1 MHLSLPL
8 DDVGMVMDE
17 RDTPPGGRLEP
28 PAHGMEANLW
38 QLAEVL
44 AAARRIH
51 SSLTLDRILT
61 TFLNIAVGEVGGRGG
76 GIYLRSSED
85 QSLKL
90 EHHQTQSDLD
100 TASRQRLGDLAAT
113 VARQDKGDSFS
124 EDAGNKI
131 LSLPLRD
138 KTRACIGVL
147 QIYCNDRTVLDA
159 GARLFLR
166 ELTHFASLSISNAQ
180 YHHDSLAKAHLDR
193 EIAVARQIQ
202 QGTLP
207 GAMPHLPGYD
217 VAGISRAAEATGG
230 DSFDLVPTG
239 ESDLMILLADA
250 TGHGIGPALS
260 VTQVRAMLRLACRLR
275 ADLDEVLRHINDQLC
290 EDLQNNRCVTA
301 FIGLLE
307 PDHHRVRYHSAG
319 QGPLMH
325 HRAARGEF
333 VWHIASCPPLG
344 IFPIPTARA
353 QQVIELEA
361 GDTLGLLTDG
371 VYEAENEAGEM
382 FGKDRVAESIK
393 QAGNQTCAATAQEI
407 LRRVDEYCGTVPQ
420 ADDIT
425 IVLIRRKT

>member
-8 DDVGMVMDE
+8 DEVAMVMDE

-28 PAHGMEANLW
+28 PAQGMETKLW
-38 QLAEVL
+38 QLAEIL

-61 TFLNIAVGEVGGRGG
+61 TFLDIAVGEVGGGGG

-85 QSLKL
+85 QGLKL
-90 EHHQTQSDLD
+90 EHHQTQSGLD
-100 TASRQRLGDLAAT
+100 TASRQRLDGLAAA
-113 VARQDKGDSFS
+113 VARQDEGDALT
-124 EDAGNKI
+124 EDEGGKT

-138 KTRACIGVL
+138 ETKASIGVL
-147 QIYCNDRTVLDA
+147 QIYCDDRTELDA

-166 ELTHFASLSISNAQ
+166 ELAHFASLSIRNAQ
-180 YHHDSLAKAHLDR
+180 YHHDSLTKAHLDQ

-207 GAMPHLPGYD
+207 GTMPDVPGYD
-217 VAGISRAAEATGG
+217 VAGLSRAAEATGG

-239 ESDLMILLADA
+239 ESDLMILLTDA

-260 VTQVRAMLRLACRLR
+260 VTQVRAMVRLACRLR

-290 EDLQNNRCVTA
+290 EDLQNNRFVTA

-325 HRAARGEF
+325 YRASRGEF
-333 VWHIASCPPLG
+333 AWHIASCPPLG
-344 IFPIPTARA
+344 FFPMPTARA
-353 QQVIELEA
+353 QQFIDLEA

-382 FGKDRVAESIK
+382 FGKDRVAETIK
-393 QAGNQTCAATAQEI
+393 QTINQTCAATAQEI
-407 LRRVDEYCGTVPQ
+407 LRRVEEYCGAVPQ